1 MVEREKLRV
10 SDGERQAA
18 VERLR
23 LAHDEG
29 RLNLDEYDTRLAAA
43 YSSVTYGDLDRL
55 FDDLP
60 TAGLAHVAPG
70 RPAAGA
76 TSQAVRPMPERALD
90 AGTVG
95 DMHLAL
101 KVLWTIWGAALAINL
116 TVWLLVSLS
125 TGDLQYFWPMWLA
138 VPGVVL
144 FGSTVGVERMRRQKR
159 RPH

>member
-1 MVEREKLRV
+1 
-10 SDGERQAA
+10 
-18 VERLR
+18 
-23 LAHDEG
+23 
-29 RLNLDEYDTRLAAA
+29 
-43 YSSVTYGDLDRL
+43 VTYGDLDRL

-60 TAGLAHVAPG
+60 TAGLAHVTPG

>member
-10 SDGERQAA
+10 SDSERQAA

-29 RLNLDEYDTRLAAA
+29 RLDLDEYDTRLAAA

-60 TAGLAHVAPG
+60 AGGLAHVAHG
-70 RPAAGA
+70 RPAGA
-76 TSQAVRPMPERALD
+76 TSRALRPQPDRALD

-101 KVLWTIWGAALAINL
+101 KILWTLYGAAVAINL

-125 TGDLQYFWPMWLA
+125 AGDARYFWPMWMA

-144 FGSTVGVERMRRQKR
+144 LGSTVGVERMRRQRR
-159 RPH
+159 RPR